1 MIQYDDTTN
10 ETAEYAA
17 FVEKFKPKKTTD
29 DCYTPPNIYEA
40 VKAWAVKEYGL
51 EGREILRPFY
61 PGGDYLAEEY
71 PDGCVVL
78 DNPPFSILSQI
89 CQFYDMMGVDY
100 FLFAPSLT
108 LFSTNAGGSNYIIAN
123 AGIVYE
129 NGARVKTAFVTNL
142 GEYKIRV
149 SNELYQ
155 ILKEENDK
163 NINTKKPPTYEY
175 PDYVVTGAILQ
186 KMAAYVDLD
195 ILKGDAQFIR
205 AMDSQR
211 EKKKTIFGGGFILSE
226 RAAAERAAAERAA
239 AERAAAERAAAE
251 RAAATRWQ
259 LSDREREIIAGLGDR
274 GAS

>member
-1 MIQYDDTTN
+1 MITYDDTTN

-40 VKAWAVKEYGL
+40 VKAWATKEYGL

-61 PGGDYLAEEY
+61 PCGDYLAEEY

-108 LFSTNAGGSNYIIAN
+108 LFGTNAGGSNYIIAN
-123 AGIVYE
+123 VDITYE
-129 NGARVKTAFVTNL
+129 NGARVKTAFITNL

-149 SNELYQ
+149 SNELYK

-163 NINTKKPPTYEY
+163 SINTKKLPTYEY

-186 KMAAYVDLD
+186 KMAAYVDLG

-205 AMDSQR
+205 ALDSQR
-211 EKKKTIFGGGFILSE
+211 EKKKAIFGGGFILSE
-226 RAAAERAAAERAA
+226 RAAAERAAA
-239 AERAAAERAAAE
+239 
-251 RAAATRWQ
+251 TCWP
-259 LSDREREIIAGLGDR
+259 LSDREREIIAGLG
-274 GAS
+274 G